1 MPLFKIRSSYKP
13 TAEVNEFVGEKGNLF
28 YSEEDRTIRASD
40 GLTLGGIVV
49 AGADNRLSGP
59 RPFGVYT
66 EVYALE
72 GTSFTFLFSAYG
84 VENLISF
91 DLLDQNNQVVEAS
104 YNVYNDRIFIDSN
117 IELINHLLRI
127 VHAK

>member
-28 YSEEDRTIRASD
+28 YSEEDRTIRVSD
-40 GLTLGGIVV
+40 GLTPGGIVV
-49 AGADNRLSGP
+49 AGAFD
-59 RPFGVYT
+59 RPSGVYT

-72 GTSFTFLFSAYG
+72 GTSFTFLFSEYG

-117 IELINHLLRI
+117 IELTNHLLRI

>member
-28 YSEEDRTIRASD
+28 YSEEDRTIRASY

-49 AGADNRLSGP
+49 AGADNRLSGV

-117 IELINHLLRI
+117 IELTNHLLRI